1 MRQSVPPTVAA
12 EVEMAG
18 EETDCEM
25 PKWSRSR
32 VRSPCAVACA
42 YLMGHLG
49 SSRVISSRGGAAVCA
64 VACAH
69 RPTFDT
75 PAE

>member
-42 YLMGHLG
+42 YLISGDLG
-49 SSRVISSRGGAAVCA
+49 SSRVISREGGGVAV
-64 VACAH
+64 CAH
-69 RPTFDT
+69 RPTFET